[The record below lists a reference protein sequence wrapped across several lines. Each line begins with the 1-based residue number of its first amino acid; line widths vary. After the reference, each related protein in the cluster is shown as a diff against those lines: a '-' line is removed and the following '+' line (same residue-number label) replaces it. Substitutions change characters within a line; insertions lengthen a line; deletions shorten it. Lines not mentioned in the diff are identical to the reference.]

1 MKLIQNDFFNP
12 IFNPNGRV
20 VITLDSNEKT
30 AINNEFNFIVI
41 AYDAEMDKTYF
52 AFQKNNGR
60 VESTDSVVY
69 YNRVVS
75 AFDKLHTE
83 VKRLWNKT
91 TAELFN

>member
-1 MKLIQNDFFNP
+1 MKLTENSL
-12 IFNPNGRV
+12 FNPNGRI
-20 VITLDSNEKT
+20 VITLDSDEKT

-60 VESTDSVVY
+60 VDTDNVVY
-69 YNRVVS
+69 YDRTAS
-75 AFDKLHTE
+75 AFDHLHTE